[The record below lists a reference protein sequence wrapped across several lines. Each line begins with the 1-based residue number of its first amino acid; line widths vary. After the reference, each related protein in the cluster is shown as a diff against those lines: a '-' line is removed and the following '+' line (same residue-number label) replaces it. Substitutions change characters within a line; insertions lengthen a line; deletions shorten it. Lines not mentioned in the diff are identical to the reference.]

1 MSPRAAGS
9 DPARFRRIP
18 RVERRAAG
26 AVAAALL
33 TLGAVVGCGESE
45 LVTDEPEV
53 DAPAPHR
60 EAADRL
66 RSARATANVLL
77 IVIDTLRADHMSAY
91 GYPRPTTPRLVEL
104 ARESVTYR
112 RAYSQAPWTTPS
124 IGSLLTSR
132 SPTALGIHGD
142 RSPLPDAARLLS
154 EALRDAGFSTGGIVS
169 HDYCSTRW
177 GFARGFDHFD
187 ESSIRGYQAVTS
199 PRVTNLGIAFVDA
212 QGDRPWFLFL
222 HYFDPHFSYVEHR
235 HFAFGGRTPD
245 YAGPIESRMR
255 FKALYPTRPDLD
267 ADDLLELERIYD
279 SEIAFTD
286 HHVGRFLDHLRAR
299 GLLDRTLLI
308 LTADHGEEF
317 LDHDDLGHAKTL
329 YDELVRVPLML
340 RMPGA
345 APALIDAPVGLID
358 VYPSVLDYLGLA
370 AEPGATGRSL
380 LRDGRPDPAP
390 ARPVYAETSRLGR
403 YLHSIVNGS
412 HKLVLDLE
420 SGAVE
425 LYDLRDDPGERR
437 DLATR
442 EPQRAAAL
450 RAQLEAYVA
459 RQRASAEQRRELE
472 LSEEERERLELLGY
486 LDAGV
491 GR

>member
-1 MSPRAAGS
+1 
-9 DPARFRRIP
+9 
-18 RVERRAAG
+18 VRRAAG
-26 AVAAALL
+26 AVGVLL
-33 TLGAVVGCGESE
+33 LATSLLMACGEP
-45 LVTDEPEV
+45 EPVAGE
-53 DAPAPHR
+53 PATQNP
-60 EAADRL
+60 EAAHP
-66 RSARATANVLL
+66 TTNVLL

-91 GYPRPTTPRLVEL
+91 GHERPTTPRLAEL

-142 RSPLPDAARLLS
+142 RSPLPQETRLLS

-199 PRVTNLGIAFVDA
+199 QRVTNLGIAFVES
-212 QGDRPWFLFL
+212 QGERPWFLFL

-235 HFAFGGRTPD
+235 RFAFGGRAAD
-245 YAGPIESRMR
+245 YAGPIKSRMR
-255 FKALYPTRPDLD
+255 FKALYPERPELD
-267 ADDLLELERIYD
+267 AADLGELERLYD

-286 HHVGRFLDHLRAR
+286 HHIGRLLDHLRAR
-299 GLLDRTLLI
+299 GILDQTLVI

-340 RMPGA
+340 RVPGA
-345 APALIDAPVGLID
+345 VPTLIDAPVGLID
-358 VYPSVLDYLGLA
+358 VYPSVLDYLGLP
-370 AEPGATGRSL
+370 AEPRAAGRSL
-380 LRDGRPDPAP
+380 LRDGKPDPAP
-390 ARPVYAETSRLGR
+390 TRPVHSETSRLGR
-403 YLHSIVNGS
+403 SLHSIVEGR

-420 SGAVE
+420 SDRAE

-437 DLATR
+437 DLAAR
-442 EPQRAAAL
+442 EPRRAAAL
-450 RAQLEAYVA
+450 RAQLEEHIA
-459 RQRASAEQRRELE
+459 RQRASATDPREIE
-472 LSEEERERLELLGY
+472 LSDEERERLEQLGY
-486 LDAGV
+486 LETGAG
-491 GR
+491 R